1 METYGELKK
10 AIRAISLKQKGIKVG
25 KLVLDNILGSI
36 PGIANAKTT
45 FEFVKAAF
53 EKPDTKKSNSWLDKL
68 DIDDNMSKIVDDTV
82 ENGFL
87 KMIAQVIDAESDAT
101 RLEPD
106 FNMNAKMIDYLKN
119 NYSGRTVSGIQEN
132 INEKIMRQ
140 RFQELAGI
148 KGLEI
153 PSPAIPKVKQP
164 SSVTNISK
172 DLEDQVGNFKQINDK
187 NKMIS
192 LLDALVGKIKL
203 SNPEFADSSQFKAA
217 VIAFYN
223 KYK

>member
-132 INEKIMRQ
+132 INEKIMKQ

-148 KGLEI
+148 KELEM
-153 PSPAIPKVKQP
+153 PSPAIPKVKQS

-172 DLEDQVGNFKQINDK
+172 DLEDQTGNFKQINDK

>member
-1 METYGELKK
+1 METYGDLKK
-10 AIRAISLKQKGIKVG
+10 AIRTISLKQKGAKIG
-25 KLVLDNILGSI
+25 NLVLDTVLGAI
-36 PGIANAKTT
+36 PGIGTAKTT
-45 FEFVKAAF
+45 FDFVKAAF

-106 FNMNAKMIDYLKN
+106 FNMNAKMVDYLKN

-132 INEKIMRQ
+132 INEKIMRE

-148 KGLEI
+148 KELEMS
-153 PSPAIPKVKQP
+153 SPATSKVKQS
-164 SSVTNISK
+164 SSVATISK
-172 DLEDQVGNFKQINDK
+172 DCLNKLQSDWTEFSQVR
-187 NKMIS
+187 
-192 LLDALVGKIKL
+192 LLDIKKGL
-203 SNPEFADSSQFKAA
+203 HQLK
-217 VIAFYN
+217 
-223 KYK
+223 KK